1 MTVDGAR
8 EWDRRTTN
16 RGDARRAALIDA
28 LEELLIEGETLD
40 TIAVADITRRAG
52 VTRSGFY
59 FYFANIATAV
69 AALAERIYDD
79 AAQANDI
86 LVDTTQEP
94 AERIRLAIGGLFDAI
109 DRQRHIFRAVLA
121 ARSVDPALREF
132 WDRNRAAYAVPIGRL
147 IAAERRAGQAPAG
160 ADPNALALMLLEL
173 NDRSL
178 EIFALGIGPARR
190 KHVDA
195 VVSIWLRSIYG
206 SDPAPVPIGAAGRK
220 GKR

>member
-1 MTVDGAR
+1 MTVEGAR
-8 EWDRRTTN
+8 DWDRRTTN
-16 RGDARRAALIDA
+16 RGDARKAGLINA
-28 LEELLIEGETLD
+28 LEELLVEGETLD

-52 VTRSGFY
+52 VTRSAFY

-79 AAQANDI
+79 AALANDI
-86 LVDTTQEP
+86 LVDISQEP
-94 AERIRLAIGGLFDAI
+94 AARIRLAISGLFDAI

-121 ARSVDPALREF
+121 ARAVDPSLREF
-132 WDRNRAAYAVPIGRL
+132 WEKNRADYAVPIGRL
-147 IAAERRAGQAPAG
+147 IAAERRAGRAPAG
-160 ADPNALALMLLEL
+160 ADPHALALMLLEL

-178 EIFALGIGPARR
+178 ELFALGIGPARR

-206 SDPAPVPIGAAGRK
+206 SDPEPASGSSRK
-220 GKR
+220 EKRR